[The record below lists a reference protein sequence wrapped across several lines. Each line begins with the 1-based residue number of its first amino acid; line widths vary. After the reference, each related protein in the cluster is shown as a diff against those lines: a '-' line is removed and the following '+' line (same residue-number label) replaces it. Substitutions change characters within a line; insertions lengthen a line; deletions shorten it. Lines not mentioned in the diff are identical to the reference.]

1 MFVIELARRIF
12 FLVDVSSK
20 KKGVNSASSNIC
32 ELQNSVKEL
41 WNPLFRRQSHNIL
54 NKSFNK
60 FNGVIVLPIMCACA
74 SDIWAHDVGL

>member
-12 FLVDVSSK
+12 FWWMSHLK
-20 KKGVNSASSNIC
+20 KSVNSASSNIC